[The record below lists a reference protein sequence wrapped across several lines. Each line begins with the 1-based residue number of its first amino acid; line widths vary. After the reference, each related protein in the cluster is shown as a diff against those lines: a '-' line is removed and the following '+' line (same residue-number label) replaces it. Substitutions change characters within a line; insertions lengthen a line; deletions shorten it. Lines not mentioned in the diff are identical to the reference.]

1 VTDLQDYVA
10 RMWDENEDHEAAVNK
25 MMNENEMMKGW
36 LREFVTPP
44 MSYGKKKEL
53 VEVVTLYVEGWE

>member
-1 VTDLQDYVA
+1 MQSTN
-10 RMWDENEDHEAAVNK
+10 DEHEAAVNK

-53 VEVVTLYVEGWE
+53 VEAVTLYVEGWE